1 MGNLANY
8 ESSEIGKQRMEI
20 LRGHAKTADEIVRKM
35 YALAVEYHNFR
46 ESLDISEIDD
56 IDYCDKSLTHMSGEL
71 KVILDALA
79 PAQKKWLDLV
89 LEQLGFKAV

>member
-8 ESSEIGKQRMEI
+8 ESSEIGKQRMEV
-20 LRGHAKTADEIVRKM
+20 LRVHAKTADEICRKM
-35 YALAVEYHNFR
+35 YRLAVEYHNFR

-56 IDYCDKSLTHMSGEL
+56 IDYCDKSLAHMSEEL
-71 KVILDALA
+71 KPILDALA

-89 LEQLGFKAV
+89 LEQLGYKAV

>member
-1 MGNLANY
+1 MGNLSNY
-8 ESSEIGKQRMEI
+8 ESSEIGKQRMDT
-20 LRGHAKTADEIVRKM
+20 LRAHGAKADEIVRKM

-56 IDYCDKSLTHMSGEL
+56 IDYCDKSLAHMSGEL
-71 KVILDALA
+71 KVILEALA

-89 LEQLGFKAV
+89 LEKLGYKAV